1 MTLEAKS
8 LAALDEQRHD
18 LSVVGDEPCVL
29 LDCSRSANHAE
40 PAG

>member
-8 LAALDEQRHD
+8 LAAPDEQRHD
-18 LSVVGDEPCVL
+18 LWVVGDEPCVL
-29 LDCSRSANHAE
+29 LDWSRCANNAE